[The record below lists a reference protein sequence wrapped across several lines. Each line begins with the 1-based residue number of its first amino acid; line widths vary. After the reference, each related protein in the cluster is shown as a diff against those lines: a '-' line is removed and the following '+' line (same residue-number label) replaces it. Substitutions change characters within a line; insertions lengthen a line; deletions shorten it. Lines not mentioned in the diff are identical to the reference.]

1 MSLLRFLGLTGS
13 SQQNEEQ
20 AGVESLR
27 RISKELDQLDPEK
40 ARYLAAFA
48 YLLGRVA
55 HADMKVTPEQTD
67 AMEKIVMKKGDL
79 PRKQA
84 ALVVEIAKRQNQL
97 FGHVENFLV
106 TREFR
111 RIANRDQKL
120 LLLDCLFAVSSSD
133 KLISALENREIRQ
146 IASEL
151 KLEHRDFIAVR
162 SRYRDHLAVLKRK

>member
-1 MSLLRFLGLTGS
+1 MSLLRFLGLTGP
-13 SQQNEEQ
+13 SQQNEER

-55 HADMKVTPEQTD
+55 HADMKVTPEETD

-79 PRKQA
+79 PHEQA

-111 RIANRDQKL
+111 RIASRQQKL
-120 LLLDCLFAVSSSD
+120 LLLDCLFAVSASD
-133 KLISALENREIRQ
+133 KLISTLEDREIRQ

-151 KLEHRDFIAVR
+151 KLEHSDFIAVR